1 MAARLIF
8 MEGVSGVGKT
18 TLSAALFEGLRGLGH
33 PARCF
38 LEGDPESPLDLFQT
52 AYLTR
57 ARYEELLRAHPDWA
71 DELRKRSM
79 SEADYALIRYRNA
92 AEEARFPDVLYQLLK
107 EREFCYHP
115 SNPLPLPE
123 YANVFLRLWKR
134 FVSAGTRAEGAF
146 IFDGSLLHH
155 QINDLMRN
163 YNASR
168 AQIAAHVGALA
179 QTVAALDP
187 VVFYLS
193 AGDVVEQLTR
203 ARLNRGQTPPTA
215 EQAAFWQRRKEIDLW
230 TLGSLPIESHVIEI
244 DDCGYDAA
252 RAAITAHCRRK

>member
-1 MAARLIF
+1 
-8 MEGVSGVGKT
+8 MEGVSGVGKS
-18 TLSAALFEGLRGLGH
+18 TLSTALLERLRGLGH

-57 ARYEELLRAHPDWA
+57 ARFGEMLRAHPDWA

-79 SEADYALIRYRNA
+79 PEADYELVRYQNA
-92 AEEARFPDVLYQLLK
+92 AEEARFPDALYQLLK
-107 EREFCYHP
+107 EHEFCYHP

-123 YANVFLRLWKR
+123 YTNVFLNLWKR
-134 FVSAGTRAEGAF
+134 FVSTETRAEGTL

-163 YNASR
+163 YDASR

-179 QTVAALDP
+179 QAVAALDP
-187 VVFYLS
+187 MVFYLS
-193 AGDVVEQLTR
+193 AGDVAGQLTR
-203 ARLNRGQTPPTA
+203 ARLNRGQTTPTA
-215 EQAAFWQRRKEIDLW
+215 GQTAFWQRRREIDLW
-230 TLGSLPIESHVIEI
+230 ALKSLPIESHVFEI

-252 RAAITAHCRRK
+252 REAIAAHCRRKHGGTH